1 CLLRPSGE
9 RAMCVRMDGV
19 MRPWLSARATRS
31 SGNPGRVT
39 SGSHPKRQSRADC
52 PRQERP
58 MTPMTVSVPGKKTGS
73 PSRGIFT
80 GSRREPSPSQTMR
93 EGMSRIFRRN
103 ERAGDAHF
111 GVAVFGD
118 ADEKSADTWALE
130 QERVLETGI
139 PSATR
144 RDVRKAVATA
154 SRASFVIRTAPG
166 RSRGSII
173 CVVVVR
179 RVFSFCASAVES
191 AYSRVVFPPAP
202 MRVMLRLV
210 SRCSCC
216 MSVRAKDADMS
227 VPFLLVKIPPEIYT
241 YFNKKKRKKKYLL
254 KKSIKVREISIFVIS
269 PVPALQ
275 RRERFARVKGIAG
288 CEIPCRR

>member
-1 CLLRPSGE
+1 MWQQTPLSLIFLRFFLHVPESGFRQTVGLIEKYTKMPDVRLFAKALGE

-58 MTPMTVSVPGKKTGS
+58 MTPMTVSVPGKKIGS

-103 ERAGDAHF
+103 EREGDAHF

-118 ADEKSADTWALE
+118 ADERSADTWALE
-130 QERVLETGI
+130 QKRFLETGI
-139 PSATR
+139 PQ
-144 RDVRKAVATA
+144 RDQAGRPES
-154 SRASFVIRTAPG
+154 SRQ
-166 RSRGSII
+166 
-173 CVVVVR
+173 
-179 RVFSFCASAVES
+179 
-191 AYSRVVFPPAP
+191 
-202 MRVMLRLV
+202 
-210 SRCSCC
+210 
-216 MSVRAKDADMS
+216 S
-227 VPFLLVKIPPEIYT
+227 VPVLFCDK
-241 YFNKKKRKKKYLL
+241 NSARQN
-254 KKSIKVREISIFVIS
+254 
-269 PVPALQ
+269 PA
-275 RRERFARVKGIAG
+275 A
-288 CEIPCRR
+288 P